1 MAKQIIPLTDE
12 FASELREVQPQQPFQ
27 QQLSRIEVSVDDDPS
42 IGPENAPI
50 TIVEFSD
57 FLCPFCARAKPT
69 IKQILENYGDK
80 VRLVYRDF
88 PILGPQS
95 EKAAQ
100 AAECAD
106 EQGKFWQYHDKLY
119 GNQQAVETENLK
131 QHAERLG
138 LNTTKFNE
146 CLDSGKMASE
156 VEKDFQDGQSYGVSG
171 TPAFFINGILVSGA
185 QPYSAFEQI
194 IEQELGN

>member
-1 MAKQIIPLTDE
+1 
-12 FASELREVQPQQPFQ
+12 
-27 QQLSRIEVSVDDDPS
+27 
-42 IGPENAPI
+42 
-50 TIVEFSD
+50 
-57 FLCPFCARAKPT
+57 
-69 IKQILENYGDK
+69 
-80 VRLVYRDF
+80 VYRDF

-131 QHAERLG
+131 QHAESLG